1 MNFKGNKFHLSP
13 DDALRQLC
21 ISFWVRLGDYSLILG
36 LGVHLTEN
44 VNSIYQMLLLQG
56 LDAISSKYSF
66 LLSFCVK
73 ILIHNN
79 KKDETER
86 SNELKA
92 KWQEIYTQS
101 KIGTLL

>member
-13 DDALRQLC
+13 DDALRQLY

-36 LGVHLTEN
+36 LVFHLTEN
-44 VNSIYQMLLLQG
+44 VNSISQMLLLQG

-66 LLSFCVK
+66 LLSCCVK

-79 KKDETER
+79 KKEMKRREAM
-86 SNELKA
+86 S
-92 KWQEIYTQS
+92 
-101 KIGTLL
+101 